1 MKEECWIYRNKC
13 LEFPPDGYYGFTY
26 IIKDI
31 LNNKIY
37 VGKKAFTYKSKKTLS
52 KKAKKLPENKGK
64 RVRGTKDIAE
74 INFHLC
80 RPALF
85 EYN

>member
-31 LNNKIY
+31 LN
-37 VGKKAFTYKSKKTLS
+37 
-52 KKAKKLPENKGK
+52 GK
-64 RVRGTKDIAE
+64 RVIRGTKDIAE
-74 INFHLC
+74 TNFHLC